1 MQTEQI
7 TREILESQAFRD
19 LLDKHVAD
27 SLAAFVEHQEKRA
40 GQASLIERIVR
51 VEEAQRSHEA
61 LTRVLLEQINLRF
74 EEMQK
79 YMDSRFEQVE
89 KRFEQIDKR
98 FEQIEKRFEQ
108 VDKRFEQIE
117 KRFEQVDKRFEQI
130 EKRFEQVDK
139 RFEQVDSRFE
149 ALTRR
154 LDRFM
159 IWTLGLVASST
170 ALIITVL
177 K

>member
-7 TREILESQAFRD
+7 TQAILSSPAFKD

-27 SLAAFVEHQEKRA
+27 SLAAFVELQEKRA
-40 GQASLIERIVR
+40 GQVSLIERIIR

-61 LTRVLLEQINLRF
+61 LTRLLLEQINLRF

-89 KRFEQIDKR
+89 KRFEQVD
-98 FEQIEKRFEQ
+98 KRFEQ
-108 VDKRFEQIE
+108 VDKRFEQI
-117 KRFEQVDKRFEQI
+117 DKRFEQI

-154 LDRFM
+154 MDRFM
-159 IWTLGLVASST
+159 IWTLGLIASST

>member
-1 MQTEQI
+1 MQTDQI
-7 TREILESQAFRD
+7 TQEILSSPAFRD

-27 SLAAFVEHQEKRA
+27 SLAAFVELQEKRA

-61 LTRVLLEQINLRF
+61 LTRLLLEQINLRF

-98 FEQIEKRFEQ
+98 FEQIEKRLEQ

-117 KRFEQVDKRFEQI
+117 KRFEQMD
-130 EKRFEQVDK
+130 KRFEQVDK
-139 RFEQVDSRFE
+139 RFE

-159 IWTLGLVASST
+159 IWSLGLVASST
-170 ALIITVL
+170 ALIITIL

>member
-1 MQTEQI
+1 MQTDQI
-7 TREILESQAFRD
+7 TQEILSSPAFRD

-27 SLAAFVEHQEKRA
+27 SLAAFVELQEKRA

-61 LTRVLLEQINLRF
+61 LTRLLLEQINLRF

-89 KRFEQIDKR
+89 KRFEQ
-98 FEQIEKRFEQ
+98 
-108 VDKRFEQIE
+108 VD
-117 KRFEQVDKRFEQI
+117 
-130 EKRFEQVDK
+130 KRFEQVDK
-139 RFEQVDSRFE
+139 RFEQVDKRFEQVDKRFE

-159 IWTLGLVASST
+159 IWSLGLVASST
-170 ALIITVL
+170 ALIITIL

>member
-1 MQTEQI
+1 MQTDQI
-7 TREILESQAFRD
+7 AQEILESPAFRD

-27 SLAAFVEHQEKRA
+27 SLAAFVELQEKRA

-79 YMDSRFEQVE
+79 YMD
-89 KRFEQIDKR
+89 
-98 FEQIEKRFEQ
+98 KRFEQ
-108 VDKRFEQIE
+108 VDKRFEQM
-117 KRFEQVDKRFEQI
+117 DK
-130 EKRFEQVDK
+130 
-139 RFEQVDSRFE
+139 RFE

-159 IWTLGLVASST
+159 IWSLGLVASST
-170 ALIITVL
+170 ALIITIL

>member
-1 MQTEQI
+1 MQSDQI
-7 TREILESQAFRD
+7 TREILSSPAFRD

-27 SLAAFVEHQEKRA
+27 SLAAFVELQEKRA

-61 LTRVLLEQINLRF
+61 LTRLLLEQINLRF

-108 VDKRFEQIE
+108 MD
-117 KRFEQVDKRFEQI
+117 KRFEQVDK
-130 EKRFEQVDK
+130 
-139 RFEQVDSRFE
+139 RFE

-159 IWTLGLVASST
+159 IWSLGLVASST
-170 ALIITVL
+170 ALIITIL

>member
-1 MQTEQI
+1 MQTDQI
-7 TREILESQAFRD
+7 TQEILSSPAFRD

-27 SLAAFVEHQEKRA
+27 SLAAFVELQEKRA

-61 LTRVLLEQINLRF
+61 LTRLLLEQINLRF

-117 KRFEQVDKRFEQI
+117 R
-130 EKRFEQVDK
+130 RFEQVDK
-139 RFEQVDSRFE
+139 RFEQVDGRFE

-159 IWTLGLVASST
+159 IWTLGLIASST

>member
-1 MQTEQI
+1 MQTEQV
-7 TREILESQAFRD
+7 TQAILSSPAFRD
-19 LLDKHVAD
+19 ILDKHVAD
-27 SLAAFVEHQEKRA
+27 SLAAFVELQEKRA
-40 GQASLIERIVR
+40 GQVSLIERIIR

-61 LTRVLLEQINLRF
+61 LTRLLLEQINLRF
-74 EEMQK
+74 EEMRK
-79 YMDSRFEQVE
+79 YMDSRFDQVE
-89 KRFEQIDKR
+89 KRIEQI
-98 FEQIEKRFEQ
+98 
-108 VDKRFEQIE
+108 
-117 KRFEQVDKRFEQI
+117 DKRFEQI

-154 LDRFM
+154 MDRFM